1 MREWVLCVSLVVWAV
16 TAGVQHSVSTVL
28 YLSLSFIPHTHTHG
42 HTHTHTHAH
51 SIVSFGAPVS
61 NEYRLIVEGQ
71 VPISLQTGQ
80 VNSTAYFECSLISIH
95 AFPTTNNTISSHG
108 I

>member
-1 MREWVLCVSLVVWAV
+1 M
-16 TAGVQHSVSTVL
+16 T
-28 YLSLSFIPHTHTHG
+28 LSLFHTTHTHACT
-42 HTHTHTHAH
+42 HTHTHTH